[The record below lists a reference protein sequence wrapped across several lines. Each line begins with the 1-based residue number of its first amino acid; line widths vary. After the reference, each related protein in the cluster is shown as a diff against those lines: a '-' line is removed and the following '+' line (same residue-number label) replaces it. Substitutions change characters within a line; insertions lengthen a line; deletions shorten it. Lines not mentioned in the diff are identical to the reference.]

1 MKYKNF
7 NMSREQAKRL
17 LSKFDLLKSA
27 DFYQEPISK
36 EFIRVARENDFFNV
50 YLTAIKNFDYHF
62 LLLDESFLQFEY
74 NRNSTD
80 NVTLRYAYYQF
91 PYDFPTYKGYLMEK
105 GLSFNEVGYGY
116 KDEYEQA
123 LSEAPKKD
131 TFVLI
136 RYDYSEKEYSSG
148 VHSVSH
154 FHFGYSNSIR
164 IPSSVIITPLLFIL
178 FVLKQVY
185 SDLWKSLIKESKF
198 HRIYKSSKSK
208 SQNIRRDFFDDL
220 DKKELYLK

>member
-1 MKYKNF
+1 MKYKDF
-7 NMSREQAKRL
+7 NISREHAKRL
-17 LSKFDLLKSA
+17 LNKFDLLKSA
-27 DFYQEPISK
+27 DFYQKPISC
-36 EFIRVARENDFFNV
+36 EFTRVTRGKDFLNV
-50 YLTAIKNFDYHF
+50 YLTALKNFDYHF
-62 LLLDESFLQFEY
+62 LLFDESFLQLEY

-91 PYDFPTYKGYLMEK
+91 PYDFPTYKEYLMERD
-105 GLSFNEVGYGY
+105 LSFNEMGYGY
-116 KDEYEQA
+116 KYEYEQA
-123 LSEAPKKD
+123 LSEAPQKD

-136 RYDYSEKEYSSG
+136 RYDYSEREYSPG

-154 FHFGYSNSIR
+154 FHFGHSNSIR

-185 SDLWKSLIKESKF
+185 SDRWKSLIEEPKF
-198 HRIYKSSKSK
+198 QRVYKSSKS
-208 SQNIRRDFFDDL
+208 QCPNIRMSFFDNL

>member
-1 MKYKNF
+1 MKYKDF
-7 NMSREQAKRL
+7 NISREHAKRL
-17 LSKFDLLKSA
+17 LNKFDLLKSA
-27 DFYQEPISK
+27 DFYKKPISG
-36 EFIRVARENDFFNV
+36 EFIRVARGKDFFNA
-50 YLTAIKNFDYHF
+50 YLTALNNHDYHF
-62 LLLDESFLQFEY
+62 LLFDESFLQFEY
-74 NRNSTD
+74 NRNPTD

-91 PYDFPTYKGYLMEK
+91 PYDFPTYGEYLMEK
-105 GLSFNEVGYGY
+105 GLSFNEVGYTY
-116 KDEYEQA
+116 KYVYEQA

-136 RYDYSEKEYSSG
+136 RYDYSEREYSSG

-154 FHFGYSNSIR
+154 FHFGHSNSIR
-164 IPSSVIITPLLFIL
+164 IPSSVIITPLFFIL

-185 SDLWKSLIKESKF
+185 SDRWKSLIEESNF

-208 SQNIRRDFFDDL
+208 CQNIRMCFFDEF

>member
-1 MKYKNF
+1 MKYKDF
-7 NMSREQAKRL
+7 NISREHAKRL
-17 LSKFDLLKSA
+17 LNKFDLLKSA
-27 DFYQEPISK
+27 DFYKKPISG
-36 EFIRVARENDFFNV
+36 EFIRVAREKDFFYA
-50 YLTAIKNFDYHF
+50 YLTAVNNHDYHF
-62 LLLDESFLQFEY
+62 LLFDESFFQFEY
-74 NRNSTD
+74 NWNPTD

-91 PYDFPTYKGYLMEK
+91 PYDFPTYKEYLMER
-105 GLSFNEVGYGY
+105 GLSFNEMGYGY
-116 KDEYEQA
+116 KYVYEQA

-136 RYDYSEKEYSSG
+136 RYDYSEREYSSG

-154 FHFGYSNSIR
+154 FHFGHSNSIR

-185 SDLWKSLIKESKF
+185 SDLWKSLIEESNF

-208 SQNIRRDFFDDL
+208 CQNIRICFFDDL
-220 DKKELYLK
+220 DKNELYLK

>member
-1 MKYKNF
+1 MKYKDF
-7 NMSREQAKRL
+7 NISREHAKRL
-17 LSKFDLLKSA
+17 LSKSDLLKSA
-27 DFYQEPISK
+27 DFYKKPISG
-36 EFIRVARENDFFNV
+36 EFIRVARVKDFFNA
-50 YLTAIKNFDYHF
+50 YLTAVNNHDYHF
-62 LLLDESFLQFEY
+62 LLFDESFFQFEY
-74 NRNSTD
+74 NWNPTD

-91 PYDFPTYKGYLMEK
+91 PYDFPTYKEYLMEK

-116 KDEYEQA
+116 KYEYEQA

-136 RYDYSEKEYSSG
+136 RYDYSEREYSSG

-154 FHFGYSNSIR
+154 FHFGHSNSIR

-185 SDLWKSLIKESKF
+185 SDLWKSLIEESNF
-198 HRIYKSSKSK
+198 HRIYKSTKSK
-208 SQNIRRDFFDDL
+208 CQNIRICFFDDL
-220 DKKELYLK
+220 DKNELYLK

>member
-1 MKYKNF
+1 MNYKDF

-17 LSKFDLLKSA
+17 LNKFDLLKSA
-27 DFYQEPISK
+27 DFYKKPISK
-36 EFIRVARENDFFNV
+36 EFIRVAREKDFFNA
-50 YLTAIKNFDYHF
+50 YLTALKNFDYHF
-62 LLLDESFLQFEY
+62 LLFDESFLQFEY

-91 PYDFPTYKGYLMEK
+91 PYDFPTYKGYLMESS
-105 GLSFNEVGYGY
+105 LSFNEVGDTY
-116 KDEYEQA
+116 KYEYEQA

-131 TFVLI
+131 AFVLI
-136 RYDYSEKEYSSG
+136 RYDYSEKEYSPG

-164 IPSSVIITPLLFIL
+164 IPSSVIITPLLFML

-185 SDLWKSLIKESKF
+185 SNLWKSLIEDPKF
-198 HRIYKSSKSK
+198 QRVYKSSKF
-208 SQNIRRDFFDDL
+208 QCPNIRMSFFDNL

>member
-1 MKYKNF
+1 MNYKDF
-7 NMSREQAKRL
+7 NMSREHAKRL
-17 LSKFDLLKSA
+17 LSKSDLLKSA
-27 DFYQEPISK
+27 DFYKKPISG
-36 EFIRVARENDFFNV
+36 EFIRVARVKDFFNA
-50 YLTAIKNFDYHF
+50 YLTALKNFDYHF
-62 LLLDESFLQFEY
+62 LLFDESFLQLEY

-91 PYDFPTYKGYLMEK
+91 PYDFPTYKEYLMERD
-105 GLSFNEVGYGY
+105 LSFNEMGYGY
-116 KDEYEQA
+116 KYEYEQA
-123 LSEAPKKD
+123 LSEAPQKD

-136 RYDYSEKEYSSG
+136 RYDYSEREYSPG

-154 FHFGYSNSIR
+154 FHFGHSNSIR
-164 IPSSVIITPLLFIL
+164 IPSSVIITPLLFTL

-185 SDLWKSLIKESKF
+185 SDVWKLLIEESNF

-208 SQNIRRDFFDDL
+208 CQNIRMCFFDDL

>member
-1 MKYKNF
+1 MKHKDF

-17 LSKFDLLKSA
+17 LNKFDLLKSA
-27 DFYQEPISK
+27 DFYKKPISK
-36 EFIRVARENDFFNV
+36 DFIRVDREKDFFNA
-50 YLTAIKNFDYHF
+50 YLTALKNFDYHF
-62 LLLDESFLQFEY
+62 LLFDESFIQFEY
-74 NRNSTD
+74 TRNSTD

-91 PYDFPTYKGYLMEK
+91 PYDFPTYKEYLMEND
-105 GLSFNEVGYGY
+105 LSFNEVGDGY
-116 KDEYEQA
+116 KYEYEQA

-136 RYDYSEKEYSSG
+136 RYDYSEREYSPG

-154 FHFGYSNSIR
+154 FHFGHSNSIR

-178 FVLKQVY
+178 FVIKQVY
-185 SDLWKSLIKESKF
+185 SDLWKSLIEESNF

-208 SQNIRRDFFDDL
+208 CQNIRMCFFDEF

>member
-1 MKYKNF
+1 MKYKDF
-7 NMSREQAKRL
+7 NISREQAKRL
-17 LSKFDLLKSA
+17 LNKFDLLKSA
-27 DFYQEPISK
+27 DFYKKPISE
-36 EFIRVARENDFFNV
+36 EFIRVARVKDFFNA
-50 YLTAIKNFDYHF
+50 YLTAVNKHDYHF
-62 LLLDESFLQFEY
+62 LLFDESFLQFEY
-74 NRNSTD
+74 NGNPTD

-91 PYDFPTYKGYLMEK
+91 PYDFPTYKEYLMEK

-116 KDEYEQA
+116 KYVYEQA
-123 LSEAPKKD
+123 LSEAPQKD

-136 RYDYSEKEYSSG
+136 RYDYSEREYSSG

-154 FHFGYSNSIR
+154 FHFGHSNSIR
-164 IPSSVIITPLLFIL
+164 IPSSVIISPLLFIL

-185 SDLWKSLIKESKF
+185 SDLWKSLIEESNF

-208 SQNIRRDFFDDL
+208 CQNIRMCFFDEF

>member
-1 MKYKNF
+1 MKYKDF

-17 LSKFDLLKSA
+17 LNKFDLLKSA
-27 DFYQEPISK
+27 DFYKKPISC
-36 EFIRVARENDFFNV
+36 EFIRVTGEKDFYNV
-50 YLTAIKNFDYHF
+50 YLTALNNFDYHF
-62 LLLDESFLQFEY
+62 LLFDESFLQLEY
-74 NRNSTD
+74 NQNSTD

-91 PYDFPTYKGYLMEK
+91 PYDFPTYKEYLMER

-116 KDEYEQA
+116 KYEYEQA
-123 LSEAPKKD
+123 LSEAPQKD

-136 RYDYSEKEYSSG
+136 RYDYSEREYSPG

-154 FHFGYSNSIR
+154 FHFGHSSSIR
-164 IPSSVIITPLLFIL
+164 IPSSVIITPLLFTL

-185 SDLWKSLIKESKF
+185 SDLWKSLIEESNF

-208 SQNIRRDFFDDL
+208 CQNIRMCFFDDL